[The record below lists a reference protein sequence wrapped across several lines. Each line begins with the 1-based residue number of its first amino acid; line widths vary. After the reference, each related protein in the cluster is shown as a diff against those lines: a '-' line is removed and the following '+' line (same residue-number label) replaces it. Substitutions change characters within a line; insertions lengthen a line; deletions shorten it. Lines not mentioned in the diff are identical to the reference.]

1 MLARPS
7 SRSFHSVLR
16 RGTCTR
22 RRQLQSLQHQQHAI
36 NINTVIAIHPSFN
49 TDTDTDAT
57 TANSSNN
64 NMTMTVAS
72 SSLSAS
78 LSAFTTN
85 ANTDVNDNGRRRW
98 NYVNIH
104 INTNTKNNLCT
115 SRLPGKYNHS
125 VSNFGNVNVGTT
137 VKSSNVTTNTTALRL
152 YSSTTAMK
160 QQQQQL
166 QEQYFEEEDYDD
178 YDNNSSTTIRDSDD
192 SIRIESKQEEP
203 NYASLLG
210 SSSSKLNLFTA
221 INSAMRIAMHS
232 DPTAIVFG
240 EDVAF
245 GGVFRCSQNLR
256 EEFGDARVF
265 NTPLSEN
272 GIAVS

>member
-1 MLARPS
+1 
-7 SRSFHSVLR
+7 
-16 RGTCTR
+16 
-22 RRQLQSLQHQQHAI
+22 
-36 NINTVIAIHPSFN
+36 
-49 TDTDTDAT
+49 
-57 TANSSNN
+57 
-64 NMTMTVAS
+64 MTMMSTITT
-72 SSLSAS
+72 
-78 LSAFTTN
+78 TTN
-85 ANTDVNDNGRRRW
+85 ANTDAIGRRRW
-98 NYVNIH
+98 NYVNVDT
-104 INTNTKNNLCT
+104 NTNDNLCT
-115 SRLPGKYNHS
+115 SLRGYNKYNNS
-125 VSNFGNVNVGTT
+125 ASIIGVVNVGGGTI
-137 VKSSNVTTNTTALRL
+137 KSSNDVTNNANLRL
-152 YSSTTAMK
+152 YSSTAVM
-160 QQQQQL
+160 QQQL
-166 QEQYFEEEDYDD
+166 QEQYFEEDDHDYDD
-178 YDNNSSTTIRDSDD
+178 NSSSTFRGSD
-192 SIRIESKQEEP
+192 SITSSIESKQEEP